1 MTRLAYT
8 EDLYFLLLKVTRQVV
23 VFHDACEA
31 HAPGF
36 SFVGA
41 DMTEWAQESFRDF
54 RHAGLIEVGHHEP
67 WGSAVSLSNTGLTRL
82 AQWRE
87 RYLASARSVAS

>member
-8 EDLYFLLLKVTRQVV
+8 DDLYFLLLKVTRQVV
-23 VFHDACEA
+23 VFHDSTEP

-41 DMTEWAQESFRDF
+41 DMTEWAQESFRAF
-54 RHAGLIEVGHHEP
+54 RVEGLIQLGHHEP
-67 WGSAVSLSNTGLTRL
+67 WGSAVSLSDTGIARL
-82 AQWRE
+82 AEWRAE
-87 RYLASARSVAS
+87 HLAGLRGVA

>member
-1 MTRLAYT
+1 MTRLLYT
-8 EDLYFLLLKVTRQVV
+8 EDLYFLLLKVGQHIVL
-23 VFHDACEA
+23 FHDLCEV

-36 SFVGA
+36 SWIGSDMSA
-41 DMTEWAQESFRDF
+41 DVQQSFSDF

-67 WGSAVSLSNTGLTRL
+67 WGSAVSLSDTGIERL

-87 RYLASARSVAS
+87 QRLLGLRGVA

>member
-1 MTRLAYT
+1 MRLLYT

-23 VFHDACEA
+23 VFHDATEPCA
-31 HAPGF
+31 QGF

-41 DMTEWAQESFRDF
+41 HMTEWAQESFRDL

-67 WGSAVSLSNTGLTRL
+67 WGSAVSLSDTGIARL
-82 AQWRE
+82 AEWRE
-87 RYLASARSVAS
+87 QRALGLRQVS

>member
-1 MTRLAYT
+1 MTLLHYD

-23 VFHDACEA
+23 VFHDATEA
-31 HAPGF
+31 HVQGF

-41 DMTEWAQESFRDF
+41 DMTEWAQESMADL

-67 WGSAVSLSNTGLTRL
+67 WGSAVSLSDTGVTHL
-82 AQWRE
+82 ADWRAQ
-87 RYLASARSVAS
+87 RAVGLRGVA

>member
-1 MTRLAYT
+1 MTLLKYS
-8 EDLYFLLLKVTRQVV
+8 EDRYFLLLKVTRQVV

-31 HAPGF
+31 HVQGF

-41 DMTEWAQESFRDF
+41 DMTEWAQESLKDF

-67 WGSAVSLSNTGLTRL
+67 WGSAVSLSDTGIARL
-82 AQWRE
+82 AEWRAQ
-87 RYLASARSVAS
+87 RMAGLRGAA

>member
-1 MTRLAYT
+1 MTRLLYT

-23 VFHDACEA
+23 VFHDSTET
-31 HAPGF
+31 HVQGF

-41 DMTEWAQESFRDF
+41 DMTEWAQDSFRDL

-67 WGSAVSLSNTGLTRL
+67 WGSAVTLSPTGVERL

-87 RYLASARSVAS
+87 QRSAGLRGVA